1 MDKELEKAPVLAL
14 KELTAYT
21 PKQRVELGALM
32 KQLSERVTLTEDNLK
47 AVVDDPNCRL
57 YLCIV
62 KREKAPRRPSADS
75 PSGPPADERQ
85 RQKQRDST

>member
-32 KQLSERVTLTEDNLK
+32 KQLSERVTLTEENLK

-57 YLCIV
+57 FVLCDAV
-62 KREKAPRRPSADS
+62 
-75 PSGPPADERQ
+75 
-85 RQKQRDST
+85 